1 MGKGMKAGKKPKMNA
16 QANQMAQIQALQ
28 SRMTAAQEEIEAKET
43 EATAGGGAV
52 SVKVNGKHEMVAV
65 TIKPELCDPED
76 VEMLQDLIIAATNEA
91 MRQIDEISQ
100 TEMSKLTGGMGL
112 PSGLF

>member
-16 QANQMAQIQALQ
+16 QANQMAQIQAMQ
-28 SRMTAAQEEIEAKET
+28 SRMMAAQEEIEAKET
-43 EATAGGGAV
+43 EASAGGGAV
-52 SVKVNGKHEMVAV
+52 TVKVNGKHEIVAV
-65 TIKPELCDPED
+65 TIKPELCDPEE
-76 VEMLQDLIIAATNEA
+76 VEMLQDLIIAAANEA

-100 TEMSKLTGGMGL
+100 SEMGKVTGGLGL

>member
-16 QANQMAQIQALQ
+16 QANQMAQIQAMQ
-28 SRMTAAQEEIEAKET
+28 SRMMAAQEEIEAKET
-43 EATAGGGAV
+43 ESSAGGGAV
-52 SVKVNGKHEMVAV
+52 SIKVNGKHEIVAV
-65 TIKPELCDPED
+65 TIKPELCDPEE
-76 VEMLQDLIIAATNEA
+76 VEMLQDLIIAAANEA

-100 TEMSKLTGGMGL
+100 SEMGKVTGGLGL